1 MCGDSGADAGKRGEG
16 ERGLMLVLKRGRYGR
31 GSGVGAAASERSKT
45 HGGLEMR
52 AERRYHVEHAWP
64 VRDARWMGRSR

>member
-16 ERGLMLVLKRGRYGR
+16 ERGLMLVLKRGGT
-31 GSGVGAAASERSKT
+31 GEGVVLGPPRRRDAKT
-45 HGGLEMR
+45 HGWLEMS